1 MTTGITTGPQDS
13 PELNEY
19 LDLAEDALDRGD
31 PGAALSLCDQVLA
44 HVPDHPGAMFLTAE
58 AYRDLR
64 DLEESEARYRRV
76 LQTTPDH
83 AASWSGLGTVLF
95 DLLDFEPARNCVLR
109 AIRLDP
115 ACAEAYYWRAMLR
128 ERRGDYRGADRDYRR
143 ACRLDPELFPMP
155 VELADAT
162 LEAVVEDAIREL
174 HPSIRVYLSQVPILL
189 DEVPDLETCLDFD
202 PPAPPGEILG
212 YFSGYSLQERTLENP
227 WSNLP
232 SAIVLFRRNLQRI
245 ANDREH
251 LLRELRITVFHEV
264 GHYLG
269 LDEEDLEVRGLD

>member
-1 MTTGITTGPQDS
+1 MSTGMTTGPHDS
-13 PELNEY
+13 PELNEF

-44 HVPDHPGAMFLTAE
+44 YVPDHPGAMFLTAE

-83 AASWSGLGTVLF
+83 APSWSGLGTVLF
-95 DLLDFEPARNCVLR
+95 DLLEFEAARSCVLR
-109 AIRLDP
+109 AIRLDS
-115 ACAEAYYWRAMLR
+115 ASAEAYYWRAMLR
-128 ERRGDYRGADRDYRR
+128 ERRNDYRGADRDYRR
-143 ACRLDPELFPMP
+143 AYRLDPELYPLP
-155 VELADAT
+155 VELSDAT
-162 LEAVVEDAIREL
+162 LEAVVEDAIREM
-174 HPSIRVYLSQVPILL
+174 HPSIRAYLSQVPILL
-189 DEVPDLETCLDFD
+189 DEVPDIDTCLDFE

-245 ANDREH
+245 ANDREN
-251 LLRELRITVFHEV
+251 LLHELRVTVFHEV